1 MCGAV
6 TCSGQDGGRQTTALA
21 GCRKVAQQGSFDQFG
36 IKMKRISA
44 EHREMKQAAGEARW
58 LTRLRRKNKT
68 YTPGKVAPIRALID
82 RDIFIAPRYI
92 SIYEFENRISPYNET
107 MEFLHHI
114 RKKYRCRDCVVDF
127 SQTEKIS
134 AAALVVVYAAIE
146 LAGNGRLG
154 KASVSL
160 SVKSPAVNNAIKS
173 SNLHKLIN
181 GFEIKYALTSSR
193 NMPIVSSV
201 GREQMD
207 EVVDFIQRRIYDGKM
222 SPTQEHVYGDAV
234 SETIN
239 NVRLHAYPGEPNEN
253 KRWWLMC
260 STFGKQLYL
269 AIYDCGVG
277 IPKTVVKQP
286 WFFPLL
292 KFTDPKLYEDMT
304 KDIPDFENSGVKIYG
319 GIPTKVSDERL
330 IYFSMQNDVTG
341 TRQEKHGQGSKSI
354 KALVND
360 TDGGVLWVFSNNGLY
375 TFNEDG
381 QQPGASRLKNK
392 FPGTLVQWNIEL

>member
-1 MCGAV
+1 
-6 TCSGQDGGRQTTALA
+6 
-21 GCRKVAQQGSFDQFG
+21 
-36 IKMKRISA
+36 MKRISA
-44 EHREMKQAAGEARW
+44 EYKEMRQAAGEARW
-58 LTRLRRKNKT
+58 LTRLRRKNKK
-68 YTPGKVAPIRALID
+68 YVPGKIAPVRALLD
-82 RDIFIAPRYI
+82 RDIFIAPKYI
-92 SIYEFENRISPYNET
+92 SIYEFESRVSPYNET
-107 MEFLHHI
+107 MEFINQI
-114 RKKYRCRDCVVDF
+114 RKKYRHRDCVVDF
-127 SQTEKIS
+127 SRTEKIS

-146 LAGNGRLG
+146 LAGVGRSG
-154 KASVSL
+154 RASVSL
-160 SVKSPAVNNAIKS
+160 SIKSPAVNNAIKS

-181 GFEIKYALTSSR
+181 GFEIKYALGSAR

-207 EVVDFIQRRIYDGKM
+207 EVVDFIQRRIYDGRM
-222 SPTQEHVYGDAV
+222 SPEQEHVYGDAV

-239 NVRLHAYPGEPNEN
+239 NVRLHAYPGESNEK

-260 STFGKQLYL
+260 STFGKNLYL

-277 IPKTVVKQP
+277 IPKTVVHQP

-292 KFTDPKLYEDMT
+292 KYTDSKLYDDIT
-304 KDIPDFENSGVKIYG
+304 KDIPEIESSGVKIFDA
-319 GIPTKVSDERL
+319 IPTRISDERL
-330 IYFSMQNDVTG
+330 IYFSMQNDVSG

-381 QQPGASRLKNK
+381 QQPGASKLKNK